1 MDELYNRSVR
11 MYCSSEV
18 VIEELFAGGLGEMSK
33 DEIASLAESMQFEG
47 EALADG
53 ARAPMVNANWA
64 ELGNDD
70 AEGGAKGLKI
80 GAENRTDASKGAIF
94 EANLYTGEDE
104 KFALKRALSRIEEMS
119 TARYAARRACAVY

>member
-33 DEIASLAESMQFEG
+33 DEIASLVESMQFEG

-53 ARAPMVNANWA
+53 ARAPMA
-64 ELGNDD
+64 D
-70 AEGGAKGLKI
+70 AGKVGELKI